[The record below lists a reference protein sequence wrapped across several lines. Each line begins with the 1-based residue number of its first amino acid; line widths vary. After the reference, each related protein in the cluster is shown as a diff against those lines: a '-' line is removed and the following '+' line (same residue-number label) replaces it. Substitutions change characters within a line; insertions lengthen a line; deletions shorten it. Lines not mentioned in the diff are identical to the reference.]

1 MALNPD
7 QQDAVSYLTELLRDY
22 GLEEL
27 GPWAYEQV
35 TSGNSP
41 TMIRQ
46 LLWEQP
52 AFKKRFKVIFDR
64 RDKGLPAVSV
74 DEVLDYERKAR
85 QIFQSAGLPSGFYDS
100 PDDFYNFLV
109 NDVSLSELNSRVE
122 MARDYAFSSDATTR
136 NELRRIYGVSD
147 GQLTAFF
154 LDNKRALPLI
164 QSQWL
169 AAQNAG
175 ASLRSGYGEL
185 TQPEAERLAALGVDP
200 SKAAQGFG
208 ALVQSKE
215 LFTPLPGQ
223 EAAETPITREDQLS
237 GAFGGDEAARQKIAR
252 RGEQRAAMGKT
263 GGGFVSDREGF
274 AGLGTSKT

>member
-64 RDKGLPAVSV
+64 RDRGLPAVSV

-274 AGLGTSKT
+274 RGLGTSNT